1 MIRWRGTV
9 RPIMLYRWAGFEL
22 DVASRRLDGPDGER
36 HLEPQ
41 AFDVLRLLV
50 EQHDRVVPKNEILDR
65 VWGDQFV
72 SDSAITTR
80 IKEVRRALDDDGR
93 RQIHL
98 RTVHGRGYQFVG
110 ELDANNA
117 NPPLNSAVQRPSAQR
132 LHLDLAVDSTFPF
145 VGRSTEISEAQTLL
159 ESDRRARIYIGG
171 PPGAGKSRLAIE
183 IVLGGTAMVGAARC
197 DEHGRSAL
205 QPIRDVLARLG
216 ALRPDRLPS
225 WCEGV
230 EGPLLWLLPS
240 LSERLDAQPVAIDT
254 YAMID
259 VLLTVFERMAAEHRL
274 VLLIDDLQ
282 WSDEPTRAFLSRLD
296 RSATSGPIAFVST
309 FRSDRSSLPLD
320 VASWIFERRG
330 GLDVHRM
337 DLGDL
342 DPGSAQE
349 LVTSV
354 LGDDRDDVASIVD
367 ATGGNCLFLTESIRD
382 LEIGQSG
389 SKSVAELVATRMARQ
404 PQETQALVR
413 TGALLGHE
421 FRFATAARASG
432 LEAERAMAAVD
443 VAIGAGLV
451 QETASLEWFRFS
463 HQLIP
468 QSIAATMSGPA
479 LAVAH
484 SRCAD
489 ALADDDADDTAI
501 ALHLLRAVPV
511 VSLDRAIEASRAA
524 ARSAF
529 DRKQFD
535 QAILVL
541 QAVLD
546 LDIQTRTR
554 AEILLQIGDTIVARG
569 TTAEAVTVFE
579 EAASIARR
587 NGWPDLLAHA
597 ALGHWGRSPFRHP
610 GDTSTLELLAEADR
624 ALGPAASVLR
634 ARLSA
639 KTAAFSLFN
648 SSLDS
653 RRENLA
659 VAMAMGSNAT
669 GVDRMELLESNAIV
683 FSCPAGIDELDA
695 IDPELEELRRAN
707 ATYFAD
713 AATPETRLLARGL
726 GPELR
731 NVASFD
737 DTRTGAQPITEWRE
751 SVIGSTL
758 ATFAGSFDE
767 ARRRC
772 HHGGATGER
781 YWGESSYALHALG
794 LLFIDSVSGDWSESC
809 EALDGLVEVSD
820 AQVLLAPLA
829 WSLAATGDEARSR
842 DVLAR
847 LRATNLDRFS
857 EHIIGGNALV
867 AYAEVALLL
876 DDADMVARASELLS
890 PYRRLVLG
898 TPWACSFAAADSL
911 SRLAAHRGDTT
922 NEQAHLET
930 AASLYRGLDAPALL
944 HRLRQSGSGL
954 VS

>member
-1 MIRWRGTV
+1 
-9 RPIMLYRWAGFEL
+9 MLFRWAGFEL
-22 DVASRRLDGPDGER
+22 DVASRRLVGPDGER

-41 AFDVLRLLV
+41 AFDVLRFLV
-50 EQHDRVVPKNEILDR
+50 EQHDRVVAKNEILDR

-72 SDSAITTR
+72 SESAITTR

-93 RQIHL
+93 KQIHL

-110 ELDANNA
+110 ELEAHEPEPQADAA
-117 NPPLNSAVQRPSAQR
+117 IQRTPAPQR
-132 LHLDLAVDSTFPF
+132 LHLDLAVDRTFAF
-145 VGRSTEISEAQTLL
+145 VGRSTEIGEAKTLL
-159 ESDRRARIYIGG
+159 ENDRRARIYIGG

-205 QPIRDVLARLG
+205 QPIRDVLARLA
-216 ALRPDRLPS
+216 ALRPDQLPS

-230 EGPLLWLLPS
+230 EGPLLWLIPS
-240 LSERLDAQPVAIDT
+240 LSEHLDAQPVAMDT

-259 VLLTVFERMAAEHRL
+259 VLLTVFERVAAEHRL

-296 RSATSGPIAFVST
+296 RSATPGPIASVAT
-309 FRSDRSSLPLD
+309 FRSDRGSLPPEL
-320 VASWIFERRG
+320 ASWILERRG
-330 GLDVHRM
+330 GLDAHRI

-349 LVTSV
+349 LVMSV

-367 ATGGNCLFLTESIRD
+367 STGGNCLFLTESIRD

-389 SKSVAELVATRMARQ
+389 SGSVAELVATRMARQ
-404 PQETQALVR
+404 PPETQALVQA
-413 TGALLGHE
+413 GALLGHE

-432 LEAERAMAAVD
+432 LEAEQAMVAVD

-451 QETASLEWFRFS
+451 HETASPEWFRFS

-468 QSIAATMSGPA
+468 HSIATTMSGPA
-479 LAVAH
+479 LAIAH

-489 ALADDDADDTAI
+489 ALLADDADDTAI
-501 ALHLLRAVPV
+501 AFHLLGAVPV
-511 VSLDRAIEASRAA
+511 VPLGRAVEASRAA

-541 QAVLD
+541 EAVLE

-554 AEILLQIGDTIVARG
+554 AEILVQIGDAIVARG
-569 TTAEAVTVFE
+569 TTAEAVGAFE

-587 NGWPDLLAHA
+587 NRWPDLLAHA

-624 ALGPAASVLR
+624 ALGSEPSVMR
-634 ARLSA
+634 ARLLA

-648 SSLDS
+648 SSLQS
-653 RRENLA
+653 RRATLA
-659 VAMAMGSNAT
+659 EAMAMAPDAT
-669 GVDRMELLESNAIV
+669 GIDRMELLESHAIV

-695 IDPELEELRRAN
+695 IDSELEELRGAN

-713 AATPETRLLARGL
+713 AATPETRFLAHGL
-726 GPELR
+726 GHELR
-731 NVASFD
+731 DVASFD
-737 DTRTGAQPITEWRE
+737 DIRTGAQPITEWRD
-751 SVIGSTL
+751 SVLGSTL

-772 HHGGATGER
+772 HDGGATGQR
-781 YWGESSYALHALG
+781 YWGESSHPLHALG

-809 EALDGLVEVSD
+809 EVLDFLVEVSE
-820 AQVLLAPLA
+820 AQILLAPLA

-847 LRATNLDRFS
+847 LRPANLERFS

-867 AYAEVALLL
+867 AYAEAALLL
-876 DDADMVARASELLS
+876 DDPALVSRAAELLG
-890 PYRRLVLG
+890 PYAHLVLG

-911 SRLAAHRGDTT
+911 SRLAAHRGDTKS
-922 NEQAHLET
+922 EQEHFQT
-930 AASLYRGLDAPALL
+930 AQSLYRHLDAPALL
-944 HRLRQSGSGL
+944 NRRA
-954 VS
+954 